1 MRLVMLHNIFYK
13 YMSSIK
19 QYKARDYVLEKR
31 IAERQSRDISLGICS
46 YGSMGQE
53 SVAGTKNEHIIKE
66 EIAYM
71 KQRPEIYIKEN
82 KNMYLIK
89 LD

>member
-71 KQRPEIYIKEN
+71 KQHPEIYIKEN